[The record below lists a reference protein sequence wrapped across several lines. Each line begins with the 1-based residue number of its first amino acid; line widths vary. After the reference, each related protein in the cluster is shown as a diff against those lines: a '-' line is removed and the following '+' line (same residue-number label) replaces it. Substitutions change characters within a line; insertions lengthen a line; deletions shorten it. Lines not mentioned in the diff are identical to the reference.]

1 MKVRHLVPA
10 LAAMLLIA
18 AALGGGVLYAQAVER
33 EYVHALAPRHV
44 PLNVTGSALQIAAL
58 QQPDLLP
65 VYGASEVLNQPS
77 AYQSSQFFATYPTGF
92 TTFEVAK
99 GGVTSIIVAEELA
112 AVAPDLRGKKIVI
125 SYTPSQFTS
134 KMVGEANYAGLF
146 SRLHANELAFST
158 VLSLTTKQQAAR
170 RMLQYPQTLNQDPVL
185 QFALEQLADGSPLH
199 QLLYDAV
206 FPLGKLQ
213 TLVLELQD
221 QWQTLTYIESQK
233 NLNPSVTRQPAWIDW
248 QALAFKARQE
258 QIPNSID
265 NPFGFDNTV
274 WSNRIRAGFR
284 IKANGSADKGYLS
297 AMENSAEWTDL
308 DIVLRILKDAGAQ
321 PLLLGRPMN
330 ADYYSAV
337 GISESAQQ
345 QFYIKLHQVA
355 QRYDVPVVD
364 FQDHA
369 QDKYFGVDPAP
380 HTSRE
385 GWVYVDQA
393 MDAFYHGILKPPVD

>member
-1 MKVRHLVPA
+1 MKARHLVPA
-10 LAAMLLIA
+10 LAAMLLVA

-33 EYVHALAPRHV
+33 EYAHALAPRHV
-44 PLNVTGSALQIAAL
+44 PLNVTGRALQVAAL

-77 AYQSSQFFATYPTGF
+77 AYQASQFFATYPTGF

-125 SYTPSQFTS
+125 SYTPSQFMS
-134 KMVGEANYAGLF
+134 KMVGETNYAGLF

-158 VLSLTTKQQAAR
+158 VLSLATKQQAAR
-170 RMLQYPQTLNQDPVL
+170 RMVQYPQTLDKDPVL

-199 QLLYDAV
+199 LLLYDAV

-221 QWQTLTYIESQK
+221 QWQTLTYIEAQK
-233 NLNPSVTRQPAWIDW
+233 NLNPNVTRQPAWIDW

-274 WSNRIRAGFR
+274 WSSRIRAGFR
-284 IKANGSADKGYLS
+284 IKANGSADTGYLN
-297 AMENSAEWTDL
+297 AMDNSAEWTDL
-308 DIVLRILKDAGAQ
+308 DIALRILKDAGAQ

-330 ADYYSAV
+330 ADYYSAL

-355 QRYDVPVVD
+355 QRYGVPVVD

-393 MDAFYHGILKPPVD
+393 MDAFYHGVLKPPVD